1 LVKTGLEKGSKTGIK
16 SFGTYFSYEMET
28 LQMQTFHRND
38 VDRSPIRFNSGLPQ
52 ANDSSKSEKKLKI
65 SEFISWSVCFAVVCG
80 LTGLLKY
87 LKVGVTMDTI
97 TSALFYLSLA
107 GLIYFI
113 TRIIMMSKSPVQLH
127 STNLHELN

>member
-1 LVKTGLEKGSKTGIK
+1 
-16 SFGTYFSYEMET
+16 
-28 LQMQTFHRND
+28 
-38 VDRSPIRFNSGLPQ
+38 
-52 ANDSSKSEKKLKI
+52 
-65 SEFISWSVCFAVVCG
+65 WSVCFAVVCG